1 MVIFE
6 LSAKEAQ
13 QTFKEIKRILTA
25 AKAWKITTRIEITVL
40 DGKIQLVGSGFIK
53 EINAMTTGSCKLTI
67 PVLHWY
73 ELVTMSTDKILKV
86 VVTEGEAMVGKVS
99 VRVLTTFFETDKI
112 LRSISLPANPKAIDY
127 WKLEYQGYTPEEI
140 QFNGLDSKIKWA
152 KREFEEC
159 IDLAAMNLNPFRIT
173 KAELREMILKRLREK
188 EKIELTTK

>member
-6 LSAKEAQ
+6 LSAKDIQ
-13 QTFKEIKRILTA
+13 QTFKEIKKILTA

-40 DGKIQLVGSGFIK
+40 EGKIQLVGPGFFKDIS
-53 EINAMTTGSCKLTI
+53 AMTTGSCKLTI
-67 PVLHWY
+67 PALHWY

-86 VVTEGEAMVGKVS
+86 VVTEAEAMVG
-99 VRVLTTFFETDKI
+99 RVTVQVQTTFFETDKI

-127 WKLEYQGYTPEEI
+127 WKLEYQGYTLEEI
-140 QFNGLDSKIKWA
+140 QFNGLDSKINWA

-159 IDLAAMNLNPFRIT
+159 IELAAMNLNPFRIT

>member
-6 LSAKEAQ
+6 LTTKEAQ
-13 QTFKEIKRILTA
+13 QTFKEIKKILTA
-25 AKAWKITTRIEITVL
+25 AKTWKITTRIEITVL
-40 DGKIQLVGSGFIK
+40 DGKIQLVGLGFVK
-53 EINAMTTGSCKLTI
+53 ELNALTTGSCKLVV
-67 PVLHWY
+67 PVLHWF

-127 WKLEYQGYTPEEI
+127 WKLEYQGYIPEEI
-140 QFNGLDSKIKWA
+140 QFNGLESKISWA

-173 KAELREMILKRLREK
+173 KAELREMILNRIWEK
-188 EKIELTTK
+188 EKMEFKIK